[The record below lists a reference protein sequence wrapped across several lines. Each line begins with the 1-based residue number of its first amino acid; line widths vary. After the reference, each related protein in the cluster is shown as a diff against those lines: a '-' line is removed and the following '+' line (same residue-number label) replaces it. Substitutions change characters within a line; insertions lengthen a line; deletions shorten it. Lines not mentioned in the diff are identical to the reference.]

1 MKPAALSIELEDLC
15 SEAGYRV
22 RREKGSFS
30 GSDCVLEGEKL
41 ILLNRNRPPEF
52 HVGTLARVLRSTDLD
67 HKFVKPAVRRELN
80 RLWARIDALDRDPPP
95 VGSAAASPVEDASG
109 TEPPEIPR

>member
-52 HVGTLARVLRSTDLD
+52 HIGTLARVLRTTDLD
-67 HKFVKPAVRRELN
+67 QRYVKPAVRRELN
-80 RLWARIDALDRDPPP
+80 RLWARFESLERDSSAVDDSFEYPSDQKNGPDPSDAFP
-95 VGSAAASPVEDASG
+95 
-109 TEPPEIPR
+109 

>member
-1 MKPAALSIELEDLC
+1 MKPTALSIELEDLC

-52 HVGTLARVLRSTDLD
+52 HIGTLARVLRTTDLD
-67 HKFVKPAVRRELN
+67 QRYVKPAVRRELN
-80 RLWARIDALDRDPPP
+80 RLWARFESLERDSSAVDDSFEYPSDQKNGPDPSDAFP
-95 VGSAAASPVEDASG
+95 
-109 TEPPEIPR
+109 

>member
-15 SEAGYRV
+15 TEAGYRV

-52 HVGTLARVLRSTDLD
+52 HIGTLARVLRSNDLD
-67 HKFVKPAVRRELN
+67 QRFVKPAVRRELN
-80 RLWARIDALDRDPPP
+80 RIWARLDTLDPDPLSVRIP
-95 VGSAAASPVEDASG
+95 DASPVEDASR
-109 TEPPEIPR
+109 TERSEPAQ

>member
-30 GSDCVLEGEKL
+30 GSDCVLEGERL

-52 HVGTLARVLRSTDLD
+52 HIGTLARVLRSTDLD
-67 HKFVKPAVRRELN
+67 QKYVKPAVRRELN
-80 RLWARIDALDRDPPP
+80 KLWARLDSQVR
-95 VGSAAASPVEDASG
+95 DASASDDLYKSQSG
-109 TEPPEIPR
+109 HDNGSDPSDAFP

>member
-1 MKPAALSIELEDLC
+1 MKPAALSIELEYLC

-52 HVGTLARVLRSTDLD
+52 HIGTLARVLRSTDLD

-80 RLWARIDALDRDPPP
+80 RLWARIDALDRDPPT
-95 VGSAAASPVEDASG
+95 VGIADSSTIKDASG
-109 TEPPEIPR
+109 TEPSETPR